1 MVNTIDIAKLR
12 AISEILNFNSE
23 SKIKEPNYNM
33 LNVNTN
39 SAALYGGGGGGG
51 GGSTTKKTYF
61 SLCFKQYYSITITE
75 LGNLFQYL
83 YLL

>member
-33 LNVNTN
+33 LNVNTK
-39 SAALYGGGGGGG
+39 SAALYGGGGGGVNH
-51 GGSTTKKTYF
+51 KKNIFCIVLQTV
-61 SLCFKQYYSITITE
+61 LLYY
-75 LGNLFQYL
+75 N
-83 YLL
+83 